1 MATFYNQATL
11 NYNNTTTTSN
21 ITTGE
26 IVDSLTATKTALVP
40 TYTSGDNVTYVI
52 SIVNSGTTDYT
63 GLTVTDNLGAYTYN
77 TSTVYPLTYTP
88 DSIRYYINGA
98 LQATPTIGATRPLTL
113 TGISVP
119 AGGNTTIVYETTA
132 NNFAPPAAAS
142 TITNT
147 VTITGTGLT
156 EPVTAT
162 ETVTVLAA
170 PMLNISKSLS
180 PTTINGNG
188 QITYTFIIQNMGNTA
203 AAATDNAT
211 IIDTFT
217 PALSN
222 ITVTYNGD
230 TMPVTTFYTYNET
243 TGLFQTVPGQITVP
257 AATFT
262 QSTTGEYTVNPGI
275 ATVTVT
281 GTI

>member
-40 TYTSGDNVTYVI
+40 TYTSDDNVTYVI

-132 NNFAPPAAAS
+132 NNFAPPTAAS

-230 TMPVTTFYTYNET
+230 TMPVTTFYTYDET

-262 QSTTGEYTVNPGI
+262 QSTTGEYTVTPGI

>member
-188 QITYTFIIQNMGNTA
+188 QIT
-203 AAATDNAT
+203 
-211 IIDTFT
+211 
-217 PALSN
+217 
-222 ITVTYNGD
+222 
-230 TMPVTTFYTYNET
+230 
-243 TGLFQTVPGQITVP
+243 VP

-262 QSTTGEYTVNPGI
+262 QSTTGEYTVTPGI

>member
-52 SIVNSGTTDYT
+52 SIVNSGTTDYA

-98 LQATPTIGATRPLTL
+98 LQATPTIGTTRPLTL

-230 TMPVTTFYTYNET
+230 TMPVTTFYTYDET

-262 QSTTGEYTVNPGI
+262 QSATGEYTVTPGI

>member
-52 SIVNSGTTDYT
+52 SIVNSSTTDYT

-262 QSTTGEYTVNPGI
+262 QSTTGEYTVTPGI

>member
-52 SIVNSGTTDYT
+52 SIVNSGTTDYA

-98 LQATPTIGATRPLTL
+98 LQATPTIGTTRPLTL

-132 NNFAPPAAAS
+132 NNFAPPAVAS

-230 TMPVTTFYTYNET
+230 TMPVTTFYTYDET

-262 QSTTGEYTVNPGI
+262 QSATGEYTVTPGI

>member
-147 VTITGTGLT
+147 VTITGTGIT

-262 QSTTGEYTVNPGI
+262 QSTTGEYTVTPGI

>member
-119 AGGNTTIVYETTA
+119 AGGNATIVYETTA

-230 TMPVTTFYTYNET
+230 TMPVTTFYTYDET

-262 QSTTGEYTVNPGI
+262 QSTTGEYTVTPGI

>member
-147 VTITGTGLT
+147 VTITGTGIT

-230 TMPVTTFYTYNET
+230 TMPVTTFYTYDET

-262 QSTTGEYTVNPGI
+262 QSTAGEYTVTPGI

>member
-52 SIVNSGTTDYT
+52 SIVNSGTTDYA

-98 LQATPTIGATRPLTL
+98 LQATPTIGTTRPLTL

-132 NNFAPPAAAS
+132 NNFAPPAATS

-230 TMPVTTFYTYNET
+230 TMPVTTFYTYDET

-262 QSTTGEYTVNPGI
+262 QSATGEYTVTPGI

>member
-52 SIVNSGTTDYT
+52 SIVNSSTTDYT

-230 TMPVTTFYTYNET
+230 TMPVTTFYTYDET

-262 QSTTGEYTVNPGI
+262 QSTTGEYTVTPGI

>member
-156 EPVTAT
+156 EPITAT

-230 TMPVTTFYTYNET
+230 TMPVTTFYTYDET

-262 QSTTGEYTVNPGI
+262 QSTTGEYTVTPGI

>member
-88 DSIRYYINGA
+88 DSIRYYISGA

-230 TMPVTTFYTYNET
+230 TMPVTTFYTYDET

-262 QSTTGEYTVNPGI
+262 QSTTGEYTVTPGI

>member
-262 QSTTGEYTVNPGI
+262 QSTTGEYTVTPGI

>member
-230 TMPVTTFYTYNET
+230 TMPVTTFYTYDET

-262 QSTTGEYTVNPGI
+262 QSTTGEYTVIPGI

>member
-211 IIDTFT
+211 IIDTFS

-230 TMPVTTFYTYNET
+230 TMPVTTFYTYDET

-262 QSTTGEYTVNPGI
+262 QSTTGEYTVTPGI

>member
-98 LQATPTIGATRPLTL
+98 LQETPTIGATRPLTL

-203 AAATDNAT
+203 TAATDNAT

-262 QSTTGEYTVNPGI
+262 QSTTGEYTVTPGI

>member
-203 AAATDNAT
+203 TAATDNAT

-262 QSTTGEYTVNPGI
+262 QSTTGEYTVTPGI

>member
-132 NNFAPPAAAS
+132 NNFAPPAATS

-203 AAATDNAT
+203 TAATDNAT

-262 QSTTGEYTVNPGI
+262 QSTTGEYTVTPGI

>member
-170 PMLNISKSLS
+170 PILNISKSLS

-230 TMPVTTFYTYNET
+230 TMPVTTFYTYDET

-262 QSTTGEYTVNPGI
+262 QSTTGEYTVTPGI

>member
-11 NYNNTTTTSN
+11 NYNNRTTTSN

-77 TSTVYPLTYTP
+77 TNTVYPLTYTP
-88 DSIRYYINGA
+88 DSIRYYINGV
-98 LQATPTIGATRPLTL
+98 LQAAPTIGATSPLTL

-132 NNFAPPAAAS
+132 NNFAPPVADS

-162 ETVTVLAA
+162 ETVTVLAT

-203 AAATDNAT
+203 ATAADNAT

-230 TMPVTTFYTYNET
+230 TVPVTTFYTYDET

-262 QSTTGEYTVNPGI
+262 QSTTGEYTVTPGI

>member
-119 AGGNTTIVYETTA
+119 AGGNTTIVYETSA

-230 TMPVTTFYTYNET
+230 TMPVTTFYTYDET

-262 QSTTGEYTVNPGI
+262 QSTTGEYAVTPGI

>member
-230 TMPVTTFYTYNET
+230 TMPITTFYTYDET

-262 QSTTGEYTVNPGI
+262 QSTTGEYTVTPGI

>member
-119 AGGNTTIVYETTA
+119 AGGNTTIVYETSA

-230 TMPVTTFYTYNET
+230 TMPVTTFYTYDET

-262 QSTTGEYTVNPGI
+262 QSTTGEYTVTPGI

>member
-1 MATFYNQATL
+1 M

-230 TMPVTTFYTYNET
+230 TMPVTTFYTYDET

-262 QSTTGEYTVNPGI
+262 QSTTGEYTVTPGI

>member
-132 NNFAPPAAAS
+132 NNFAPPTAAS

-180 PTTINGNG
+180 PTNINGNG

-230 TMPVTTFYTYNET
+230 TMPVTTFYTYDET

-262 QSTTGEYTVNPGI
+262 QSTTGEYTVTPGI